1 VRLSRRPSFVEAY
14 ADLTSDERERVDK
27 ALRLLADDWR
37 YPSLQVKRV
46 LGTEDIWEARASLSL
61 RITFELAG
69 DTIIL
74 RNVGAHDKMLRDA

>member
-1 VRLSRRPSFVEAY
+1 M
-14 ADLTSDERERVDK
+14 DK

-37 YPSLQVKRV
+37 HPSLHVKH
-46 LGTEDIWEARASLSL
+46 LHGTEGIWEARASLSL

-74 RNVGAHDKMLRDA
+74 RSVGAHDKTLWDA